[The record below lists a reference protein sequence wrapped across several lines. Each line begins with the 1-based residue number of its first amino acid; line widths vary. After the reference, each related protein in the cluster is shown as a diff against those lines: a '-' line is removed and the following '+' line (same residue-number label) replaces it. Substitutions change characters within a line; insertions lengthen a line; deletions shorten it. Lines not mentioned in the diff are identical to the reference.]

1 MSVSECVQISSDEV
15 ENNLAPALG
24 TAAIMTAENSL
35 WSSLL
40 KESSKRSSV
49 PPSATVV
56 VLGDVGVGKGTF
68 IRAAACS
75 STRGDAAGG
84 TGTFKDV
91 LSYGYLD
98 VDDISGSG
106 SSNSSSGGGGS
117 SSSGAGGAS
126 GTRLDFWGVSDA
138 TFDGCLDAVTA
149 PETVPVAFVVAV
161 DASQPA
167 DACVA
172 SATKWLAAVR
182 QCVARRGGGTA
193 SPLPWAQL
201 GSQVPVVLVACK
213 ADLVRADDAASLK
226 RAKAV
231 QGQLR
236 EVGMAVGA
244 AVVYVSATADTN
256 VARLT
261 KYLVH
266 RLFQEPGAEA
276 AAAAAAAAAATDA
289 VENGIASAFVPAG
302 ADSASLVAI
311 ATGHT
316 VAEDARDITAS
327 LDHATQECTAAVAA
341 RAVSAHELAPAPVPK
356 DELED
361 EDEWLAGL
369 QKYIAQA
376 TATVGGTAA
385 APATATAAA
394 SAPVAAAPAA
404 ADAPPPAPAPR
415 RSTRAQ
421 AAQAASGSQKE
432 DVGDFFKNL
441 LNAPAKK

>member
-1 MSVSECVQISSDEV
+1 
-15 ENNLAPALG
+15 
-24 TAAIMTAENSL
+24 MTAENSL

-68 IRAAACS
+68 IRAAASS

-106 SSNSSSGGGGS
+106 SSHSSSGGGGGGS

-149 PETVPVAFVVAV
+149 PETLPVAFVVAV

-182 QCVARRGGGTA
+182 QWVARRGGGTA
-193 SPLPWAQL
+193 PPVLWAQL

-226 RAKAV
+226 RAKAL

-276 AAAAAAAAAATDA
+276 AAAAAAATAATDA

-327 LDHATQECTAAVAA
+327 LDQATQECTAAVAA
-341 RAVSAHELAPAPVPK
+341 RAVSALEPAPAPAPK

-385 APATATAAA
+385 APATATATAA
-394 SAPVAAAPAA
+394 ATHAPAAAAPAA